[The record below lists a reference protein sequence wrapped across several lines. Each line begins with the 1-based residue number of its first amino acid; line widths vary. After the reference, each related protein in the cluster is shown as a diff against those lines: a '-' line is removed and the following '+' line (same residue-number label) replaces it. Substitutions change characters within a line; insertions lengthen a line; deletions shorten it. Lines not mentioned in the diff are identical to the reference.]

1 MHLST
6 DQIENIKK
14 FLISKVDPYLI
25 IIFGSAAQ
33 GRMNPDSDIDV
44 AYLSH
49 HRAVSAYDL
58 YMLAQEM
65 AGIVGRDI
73 HLIDLQQAS
82 TVLQAQVVSRG
93 TVILDLEPQKR
104 QEFFILT
111 LKQYARLNEE
121 RKPILAKAKERGRI
135 PVG

>member
-121 RKPILAKAKERGRI
+121 RKPILAKVKERGRI
-135 PVG
+135 YA

>member
-65 AGIVGRDI
+65 AGNVGRDI

-135 PVG
+135 YA

>member
-1 MHLST
+1 
-6 DQIENIKK
+6 
-14 FLISKVDPYLI
+14 
-25 IIFGSAAQ
+25 
-33 GRMNPDSDIDV
+33 MNPDSDIDV

-93 TVILDLEPQKR
+93 PVILDLEPQKR

-135 PVG
+135 YA

>member
-73 HLIDLQQAS
+73 HLIDLQQARRFCKPRLFPRNS
-82 TVLQAQVVSRG
+82 HFGSG
-93 TVILDLEPQKR
+93 TTKR

-121 RKPILAKAKERGRI
+121 RNHSGQGQREGRI
-135 PVG
+135 YA

>member
-135 PVG
+135 YA